1 MLKKIKNAIIRRE
14 AEPTPQVDQQKE
26 AKFSMIQELL
36 PIPKSSKVHQGLIN
50 AFNIQIEE
58 VRLNSSVTERMFESQ
73 IKEEMKKE
81 QSVK

>member
-1 MLKKIKNAIIRRE
+1 
-14 AEPTPQVDQQKE
+14 
-26 AKFSMIQELL
+26 MIQELF

-50 AFNIQIEE
+50 AFNIRIEE
-58 VRLNSSVTERMFESQ
+58 VRLNSSVTERMFDSQ